1 MTSSFPDTMRSA
13 SRSIPRVINQC
24 ISGAS
29 FWTPTHVLGSSAWH
43 EHAPFAF
50 WLTEAIEPR
59 TFVELGTHTGF
70 SYLAFCQAV
79 QRLGLPTS
87 CYAIDTWVGD
97 DHAGFYGEEVHA
109 TLSATNAT
117 YYAAFS
123 RLLRTLFDDALPYF
137 HDRSIDLLHIDGRH
151 AYEDVLHDFE
161 TWRPKLSERAVVLFH
176 DTNVRER
183 GFGVWRLWEELA
195 AEHPSFDFLHGHGL
209 GVLAPGRTV
218 PEGLRALLGAD
229 PEARSTI
236 RNVYARLGAVI
247 SKQHE
252 LDETHARA
260 AANSEHATAA
270 AAAAAEAAITQAET
284 MSSVAAAA
292 GAALAEQAR
301 LEATL
306 TRAEQER
313 TAAIAETQRM
323 QEYLTAAA
331 AMVAETAR
339 LEAALGALQIV
350 QSAAAAERDAVLTST
365 IWRAT
370 QPLRR
375 AGEAMPA
382 PVRRSTRRLLRG
394 GYWLAT
400 GQFGRRLA
408 QWRAARSPLPT
419 PVDPAAAAAAEPSPE
434 TVYDRWVQACDTLN
448 DDDRAAIVAHIGRL
462 AHRPLISVVMP
473 AYETSEQLLRQAIA
487 SVQAQL
493 YPHWELCVADDGSSS
508 DHVVKVLKEAAR
520 NPRIK
525 WMRRES
531 NGHIAAATNSALGLA
546 SGEFVALMD
555 HDDLLSERALYEVAV
570 ELQVHPDADILFS
583 DEDQIDAAGHRFRPY
598 FKPDWNIELMLGHN
612 MVSHLGVFRR
622 SLIER
627 IGGMRLGYDG
637 SQDYDLTLRAA
648 AATKPRHIRHI
659 PAILYHWRQHTS
671 YSKAWEAVCIDNAR
685 RAIRDF
691 LAAQDIPDA
700 TVGPAPAI
708 PTWTRVRWP
717 MPDAAPKVSVIILTR
732 DKPELLARCTEA
744 MLLRTNYPDL
754 ELLIVDNDTS
764 DKAALELL
772 AKLARDPRVRVLAH
786 PGQFNYS
793 AKNNAA
799 AKVAS
804 GEILL
809 LLNNDIDV
817 MRDDWLH
824 ELVSLSIRSDVGA
837 VGAKLLYPDN
847 TIQHGG
853 VVLGTG
859 GFDNGPGVAG
869 HYGLGLP
876 NSDVGYHGNLA
887 LTREVTAVT
896 GACLAVRKSAFAHV
910 GGLDETNL
918 AISFNDVDFCL
929 RLRDAGLRNI
939 WTPFAEL
946 YHLESASRGNDTDP
960 DKLERFTREVHY
972 MRQRWGGVLDND
984 PFYNVNC
991 SRADHAFRL
1000 AVPLRRQKPWRREA

>member
-1 MTSSFPDTMRSA
+1 MTSSFSDTIRSA
-13 SRSIPRVINQC
+13 SRSIPGVINPC
-24 ISGAS
+24 FSGAS
-29 FWTPTHVLGSSAWH
+29 FWTPTHLMSPSAWY

-87 CYAIDTWVGD
+87 CYAIDTWTGD

-109 TLSATNAT
+109 ALSAINAIQ
-117 YYAAFS
+117 YAAFS
-123 RLLRTLFDDALPYF
+123 RLIRSLFDDARPYF
-137 HDRSIDLLHIDGRH
+137 RDGSIDLLHIDGRH

-161 TWRPKLSERAVVLFH
+161 TWLPKLSDRAVVLFH

-195 AEHPSFDFLHGHGL
+195 AEHPSFNFLHGHGL
-209 GVLAPGRTV
+209 GVLAPGRSV
-218 PEGLRALLGAD
+218 PEGLRALFGAD
-229 PEARSTI
+229 PEARSMI
-236 RNVYARLGAVI
+236 CNAYARLGAMI

-252 LDETHARA
+252 LDETNARA
-260 AANSEHATAA
+260 AADVEHAK
-270 AAAAAEAAITQAET
+270 AAAAAEAAIAQAET
-284 MSSVAAAA
+284 TASAAAA
-292 GAALAEQAR
+292 VGAALAEQAR
-301 LEATL
+301 LEAAL
-306 TRAEQER
+306 ARAAQER
-313 TAAIAETQRM
+313 DAAIAETQRM
-323 QEYLTAAA
+323 QESMAAAA
-331 AMVAETAR
+331 AMVAEKAR
-339 LEAALGALQIV
+339 LEAALTAIQNS
-350 QSAAAAERDAVLTST
+350 QSAVVATRDAVLNST

-375 AGEAMPA
+375 AGEAMPT
-382 PVRRSTRRLLRG
+382 PLRRSTRRLLRG
-394 GYWLAT
+394 SYWLAT
-400 GQFGRRLA
+400 GQFGQRMA
-408 QWRAARSPLPT
+408 QWRAARSPLPA
-419 PVDPAAAAAAEPSPE
+419 PVDPAPAAAAEPSPE
-434 TVYDRWVQACDTLN
+434 SVYDRWVRECDTLN
-448 DDDRAAIVAHIGRL
+448 DDDRAAIVTHIGRL
-462 AHRPLISVVMP
+462 AYRPLISVVMP
-473 AYETSEQLLRQAIA
+473 AYETSEQVLRQAIA
-487 SVQAQL
+487 SVRAQL
-493 YPHWELCVADDGSSS
+493 YPHWELCVADDASPSG
-508 DHVVKVLKEAAR
+508 DVAKVLTEAAR
-520 NPRIK
+520 DPRIK
-525 WMRRES
+525 WIRREQ

-570 ELQVHPDADILFS
+570 ELELHPDADILFS
-583 DEDQIDAAGHRFRPY
+583 DEDQIDATGHRFRPY

-648 AATKPRHIRHI
+648 AVTKSTRIRHI

-671 YSKAWEAVCIDNAR
+671 YSKAWEAACIDSAR

-691 LAAQDIPDA
+691 LAAQGLPDA

-717 MPDAAPKVSVIILTR
+717 MPDAAPKVSIIILTR

-744 MLLRTNYPDL
+744 MLLRTDYPDL

-764 DKAALELL
+764 DKEALELL
-772 AKLARDPRVRVLAH
+772 RKLADDPRVRVLAH
-786 PGQFNYS
+786 PGPFNYS

-804 GEILL
+804 GEVLI

-817 MRDDWLH
+817 IQDDWLH

-837 VGAKLLYPDN
+837 VGAKLFYPDN

-859 GFDNGPGVAG
+859 GFSNGPGVAG

-887 LTREVTAVT
+887 LTREVAAVT
-896 GACLAVRKSAFAHV
+896 GACLAVRKSVFAQA

-960 DKLERFTREVHY
+960 DKLERFTREVQY
-972 MRQRWGGVLDND
+972 MRQRWGRVLDND
-984 PFYNVNC
+984 PFYNANF

-1000 AVPLRRQKPWRREA
+1000 AIPLRRQKPWRRKA